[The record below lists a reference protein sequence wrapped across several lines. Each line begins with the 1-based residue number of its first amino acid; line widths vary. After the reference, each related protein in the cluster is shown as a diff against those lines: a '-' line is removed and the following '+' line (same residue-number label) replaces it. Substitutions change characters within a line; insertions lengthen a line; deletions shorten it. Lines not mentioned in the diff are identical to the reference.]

1 MRSVRKRR
9 RDPLSIFSSLLLFF
23 LTPHPTPPLL
33 TPAMQATQI
42 LIIRFVNV
50 KPLDISLP
58 QNDVKKKKNDRKVS
72 QKSAISLEYD

>member
-23 LTPHPTPPLL
+23 LTPHPPPPLL

-58 QNDVKKKKNDRKVS
+58 QNDVKKKNDRKVS
-72 QKSAISLEYD
+72 QQSAISLEYD